1 MKSKKIFFII
11 SALII
16 PLILSACNFAF
27 APGGGSSRVIGSK
40 GVYKSGNQGET
51 WLEQNTV
58 EASTA
63 SIASQD
69 IRQISFDI
77 FDSNIIYRAANNG
90 FFISQNNGD
99 SWKKINDLPVDDFVL
114 NPKTRGIIY
123 FAAGNKVFKTTDNGE
138 NWTIIY
144 TEAKANVTAVSL
156 AISYFD
162 TSYVYLLTSDGTLLL
177 SDDWGESW
185 QTIAAFEKAQAK
197 KVFVDPHNSH
207 NIFVA
212 SHDKFHISNDQ
223 GKSWQEIFFEQ
234 SKEMP
239 GINKFKQLF
248 FTQKPNNLIYLA
260 GYGILKSKDNGQSW
274 QPVTLITKP
283 NTVDINAL
291 GFNPNETNELY
302 YTIGNI
308 LYRTVDNGRNWKTKT
323 LPIPAGAKV
332 KSILIDPRDTNVLY
346 LGVTQ

>member
-27 APGGGSSRVIGSK
+27 APGGGSSKVTGPK
-40 GVYKSGNQGET
+40 GVYKSGNQGDT
-51 WLEQNTV
+51 WLEQNTL
-58 EASTA
+58 EANAT

-77 FDSNIIYRAANNG
+77 FDSNIIYRAANGG

-99 SWKKINDLPVDDFVL
+99 SWKKLNDLPINDFVL

-123 FAAGNKVFKTTDNGE
+123 FSTGNKVFKTTDNGE

-144 TEAKANVTAVSL
+144 AEAKANVTAVSL

-185 QTIAAFEKAQAK
+185 QTIATFEKAQAK
-197 KVFVDPHNSH
+197 KVLVDPYNSH

-212 SHDKFHISNDQ
+212 SQDKFYISNDQ
-223 GKSWQEIFFEQ
+223 GKSWQETVFEQ

-248 FTQKPNNLIYLA
+248 FTQKPDNLIYLA

-302 YTIGNI
+302 YTIGSI
-308 LYRTVDNGRNWKTKT
+308 LYHTVDNGSNWKTKT